1 MAEATTQPVGA
12 RVAVT
17 CAGDT
22 LDDPVDPRF
31 GRCQYFMILAL
42 DGALEA
48 VPNNARGLGNGAGI
62 QAAQEMITRKVD
74 AVLTGDVGPKAY
86 TVLTAAG
93 VDIYVGC
100 GGTVREVIER
110 HRNGDLAKAYSATA
124 SGRHRMCIGRRRNRP

>member
-1 MAEATTQPVGA
+1 MAETTIQPVGA

-22 LDDPVDPRF
+22 PDDPVDPRF

-48 VPNNARGLGNGAGI
+48 VPNKARGLGNGAGI
-62 QAAQEMITRKVD
+62 QAAQEMIDKKVD
-74 AVLTGDVGPKAY
+74 AVLTGDVGPNAY
-86 TVLTAAG
+86 TVLAAAG

-100 GGTVREVIER
+100 GGTVREVIEKYR
-110 HRNGDLAKAYSATA
+110 SEDLAKTDSAT
-124 SGRHRMCIGRRRNRP
+124 SPGHHGMGRGGRRNRP